1 MSTPPSFEAILIRER
16 LRRDEVSEHFYGGLS
31 WFPLATTSLLALCVL
46 AYGTSVLFEGLAGL
60 PWPLLAWGP
69 RQPEVLLL
77 LGARQDLAIASQ
89 PWRLL
94 SCALLHGGPLHLLLN
109 GLALYGLGRICEAIY
124 GPVRLLALFLGS
136 ALAGSVLSWLGGV
149 PLSVGAS
156 GAVFGLLGA
165 GMVFGLRFRRQLPV
179 ELQRVLGW
187 SLAPWIA
194 LNLAIGLLP
203 MLPIDNLAHVGG
215 LIGGAVLGLL
225 LRDKVV
231 GEGGHPRLTAALAL
245 VCATTLGWPLFEVLR
260 AAARFLA

>member
-1 MSTPPSFEAILIRER
+1 LSTPPSFEAILIRER
-16 LRRDEVSEHFYGGLS
+16 LRRDEVSERFYDGLS
-31 WFPLATTSLLALCVL
+31 WFPPATTGLVAVCVL
-46 AYGTSVLFEGLAGL
+46 VYGLSVCFEGLAGL

-94 SCALLHGGPLHLLLN
+94 SCAWLHGGPLHLLLN
-109 GLALYGLGRICEAIY
+109 GLALYGLGRICETLY
-124 GPVRLLALFLGS
+124 GPVRLLTLFLVS
-136 ALAGSVLSWLGGV
+136 ALTGSLLSWLGGV

-165 GMVFGLRFRRQLPV
+165 GMVFGLRHRRDLPR
-179 ELQRVLGW
+179 ELQKVLGW

-203 MLPIDNLAHVGG
+203 MLPIDNWAHLGG
-215 LIGGAVLGLL
+215 LGGGLLVAAVLG
-225 LRDKVV
+225 DKVV
-231 GEGGHPRLTAALAL
+231 GEPPSPRATWALGLLCAPLLLWPLVEVALAS
-245 VCATTLGWPLFEVLR
+245 
-260 AAARFLA
+260 ARFLA